1 VTRRFAATL
10 AASLTLLLSSLGAS
24 QEPAPAAPG
33 GPVTTPVVSKA
44 ASPAGTDALKVE
56 WVTVT
61 APDVGMMLAAVARP
75 SGTGPF
81 PAVVLLHGSHGF
93 AREYVQLAEALAR
106 GGVVAVAPCWF
117 TGGEGP
123 GTKVVSAP
131 IPCPDAP
138 PISEPG
144 GRLAVRTV
152 SALVQAVRTLPDV
165 QADSIGLFGHS
176 RGSGATLA
184 YLLGDSDPAV
194 RAAVLENGGYPPDL
208 SARAAQV
215 KAAVLILHGGVFKA
229 NDGGSPL
236 TKAEMARAFEAAL
249 KRAGKPVESTYYEY
263 GGHNSLFSDAKQRED
278 EVRRMVAFYT
288 RHLRRTP

>member
-1 VTRRFAATL
+1 VTRFAAIL
-10 AASLTLLLSSLGAS
+10 AASFSLLVSGRGAA

-33 GPVTTPVVSKA
+33 GPVTAPVVSKA
-44 ASPAGTDALKVE
+44 AAPQGTDALKVE
-56 WVTVT
+56 WVTVS
-61 APDVGMMLAAVARP
+61 APDVGIMLAAVARP
-75 SGTGPF
+75 PGAGPF

-93 AREYVQLAEALAR
+93 AREYVELAEALAR
-106 GGVVAVAPCWF
+106 GGVLAVAPCWF

-123 GTKVVSAP
+123 GTKFVSP

-165 QADSIGLFGHS
+165 QADGIGLFGHS

-184 YLLGDSDPAV
+184 YILGESDPAV
-194 RAAVLENGGYPPDL
+194 RAAVLENGGYPPDWT
-208 SARAAQV
+208 ARAAQV
-215 KAAVLILHGGVFKA
+215 KAPVLILHGGVFKA
-229 NDGGSPL
+229 SDGGSPL

-263 GGHNSLFSDAKQRED
+263 GGHNSFFADAKQRDD
-278 EVRRMVAFYT
+278 EIRRMVAFYA
-288 RHLRRTP
+288 RHLRR